1 MLASFTDAG
10 LEGFRLKKKQQ
21 IIKGVPRMTSTHERE
36 SYWVFRGLT
45 TTLEPGEALVL
56 VSRDP
61 ARTNAVQRV
70 WANLLPVDVGQVQR
84 PNRSLLVSPPQSRWV
99 RELSVEQSIRMIA
112 GVYGLP
118 DAQIEE
124 LVGPVARTA
133 DVESLR
139 NRPLEDFSKKM
150 RYQIAFAIAMH
161 ADVDVLMFDHTAVMG
176 SGDFRKQCL
185 ERVLALRDAGKGV
198 VVTTTKPQ
206 IALHVGTKA
215 VIVRGKRADQVGVA
229 EAAEFLIRDKVKGR
243 KRSRRQ
249 DEDDDDDGSGIG
261 F

>member
-1 MLASFTDAG
+1 VLASFTDAG

-21 IIKGVPRMTSTHERE
+21 IIKGVPRMTATHERE

-45 TTLEPGEALVL
+45 TTLDAGEALVL

-61 ARTNAVQRV
+61 ARTNAALRV

-84 PNRSLLVSPPQSRWV
+84 PQRGLLVSAPQSRWV

-112 GVYGLP
+112 GIYGVP
-118 DAQIEE
+118 DNAIDA
-124 LVGPVARTA
+124 LVAPVASTA
-133 DVESLR
+133 DVESVLH
-139 NRPLEDFSKKM
+139 RPLEDFSKKL
-150 RYQIAFAIAMH
+150 RYQIAFAVAIH
-161 ADVDVLMFDHTAVMG
+161 ADSDVVMFDHTTVVG

-185 ERVLALRDAGKGV
+185 DRALAMRDGGKGL

-206 IALHVGTKA
+206 IALHLGTKA
-215 VIVRGKRADQVGVA
+215 VILRGKRADQVGVA

-243 KRSRRQ
+243 KRSRRRE
-249 DEDDDDDGSGIG
+249 EDDDDDSGIG